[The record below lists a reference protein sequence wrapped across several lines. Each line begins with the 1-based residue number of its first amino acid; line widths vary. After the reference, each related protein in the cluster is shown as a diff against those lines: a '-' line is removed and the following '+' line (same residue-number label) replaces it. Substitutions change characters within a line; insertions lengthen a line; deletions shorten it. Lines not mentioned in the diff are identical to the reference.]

1 MALKKTRSEDGMAMV
16 EMVIVLPLL
25 LMLLFGIVE
34 FAVAFGQWQV
44 VSNAAREGARRAILF
59 RDPTLCS
66 TATVEAAVRQTVKDY
81 AITMGITLA
90 DADISVT
97 GTCVRGSPSQVVV
110 THPMNFA
117 VLPNMVTSMSGS
129 VNLVGRSVM
138 RNE

>member
-1 MALKKTRSEDGMAMV
+1 MDLKKRRNEEGMAMV

-25 LMLLFGIVE
+25 LMLLFAIVE

-59 RDPTLCS
+59 RDPALCS
-66 TATVEAAVRQTVKDY
+66 SATVETAVRQTVKDY

-97 GTCVRGSPSQVVV
+97 GTCVRGSPSEVVV
-110 THPMNFA
+110 THPMSFA
-117 VLPNMVTSMSGS
+117 VLPNMASSVSPT